1 VTADPSPPGPGPGP
15 GSASEGDFAPLPPG
29 DPLYG
34 VPSAAQ
40 LLHAVAEF
48 LDTEVR
54 PATTGRVQ
62 WLTRVSANV
71 VATVERQ
78 LLAEEADRAAH
89 RADLASLGAT
99 DEVDLARAVRA
110 GELDGRTDELR
121 RVLTA
126 TVAARLAVSNPRYL
140 TGPGPAPS

>member
-1 VTADPSPPGPGPGP
+1 VTVAP
-15 GSASEGDFAPLPPG
+15 GSGPSDGEIAPLPPG

-34 VPSAAQ
+34 VPSATQ
-40 LLHAVAEF
+40 LLRAVVEF

-62 WLTRVSANV
+62 FLTRVSANV

-78 LLAEEADRAAH
+78 LAAEENDRAAH
-89 RADLASLGAT
+89 RADLASLGAS
-99 DEVDLARAVRA
+99 DEADLARAVRT
-110 GELDGRTDELR
+110 GELDGRSEELR

-140 TGPGPAPS
+140 TGPGRQPTSPG

>member
-1 VTADPSPPGPGPGP
+1 VTAAPGPGP
-15 GSASEGDFAPLPPG
+15 AADGDLAPLPPG
-29 DPLYG
+29 DSLYG
-34 VPSAAQ
+34 IPSAAQ
-40 LLHAVAEF
+40 LLHAVVEF

-62 WLTRVSANV
+62 FLARVSANV
-71 VATVERQ
+71 VAAVERQ

-89 RADLASLGAT
+89 RADLASVGAT
-99 DEVDLARAVRA
+99 DEVDLACAIRA

-140 TGPGPAPS
+140 TSP